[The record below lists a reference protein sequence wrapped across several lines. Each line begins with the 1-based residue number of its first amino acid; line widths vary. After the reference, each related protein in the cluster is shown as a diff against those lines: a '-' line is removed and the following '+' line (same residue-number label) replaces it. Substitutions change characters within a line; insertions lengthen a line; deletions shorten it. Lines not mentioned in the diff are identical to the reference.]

1 MKNRFSL
8 FASHHRQPALHRP
21 TLTMLRTLLLAAT
34 LGLTLLAAPQG
45 GQAQSAPAPE
55 QVSATWTQN
64 IGVQLAEMLRSPSEE
79 HREDALVLLIDL
91 KRRYGASVDLS
102 AATGA
107 LLTAAETGPTTGHR
121 MLAITALYEMRDP
134 EALQALAEQVVDD
147 PPSPVRRH
155 AARILAAY
163 RATVQ

>member
-1 MKNRFSL
+1 
-8 FASHHRQPALHRP
+8 
-21 TLTMLRTLLLAAT
+21 MLRSLLLAAA
-34 LGLTLLAAPQG
+34 LGLTVVAAAPQAAH
-45 GQAQSAPAPE
+45 AQSAPAPE
-55 QVSATWTQN
+55 QLSDAWADN
-64 IGVQLAEMLRSPSEE
+64 IGVQLAEMLRSPSEQ

-91 KRRYGASVDLS
+91 KRRHGASVDLR

-107 LLTAAETGPTTGHR
+107 LLTVAETGPTTGHR

-134 EALQALAEQVVDD
+134 DALQTLAEQVVDD

-163 RATVQ
+163 RATVK